1 MSYNESLN
9 FNSNYPHMTQS
20 QWDSAPFNEV
30 EVPERQFDVC
40 ISQTLSKSTVVT
52 TNDYVPVVDQD
63 EDGCYSYRDT
73 SDTDWK
79 KAYKSE
85 HLTPL
90 QLIGEFKDFL
100 TKHLPDP
107 VVNIAEHKKW
117 KKLIS
122 ECEGWIEDEIEYIE
136 E

>member
-9 FNSNYPHMTQS
+9 FNSNYPPMTQS

-30 EVPERQFDVC
+30 EVPERQFDIC
-40 ISQTLSKSTVVT
+40 ISQTLIKSTEVT

-63 EDGCYSYRDT
+63 EDGFYSYSDT
-73 SDTDWK
+73 SYTDWR
-79 KAYKSE
+79 KAYKNE

-90 QLIGEFKDFL
+90 QLIGELKDFL

-107 VVNIAEHKKW
+107 VVDIVEYKKW
-117 KKLIS
+117 KRLIE
-122 ECEGWIEDEIEYIE
+122 ECEGWIEDETEYSE
-136 E
+136 